1 VINEMEFLGSK
12 VLRQVVQLDLA
23 MMRAHA
29 SKERAQTQR
38 RILLD
43 SVDLDSE
50 IVINAI
56 LAVISLL
63 WL

>member
-1 VINEMEFLGSK
+1 MEFLGSK

-23 MMRAHA
+23 MMRA
-29 SKERAQTQR
+29 QTQR

-50 IVINAI
+50 IIINAI